1 MYVLIC
7 ISLRLHNTYFCNNP
21 SQNWHVKTSTSFV
34 LNVRKMHFS
43 VSLIHSFASVLKFH
57 KKFYPLSKH
66 SIFIQ
71 FNMVAKKIL
80 LKNIISIFRQVCTF
94 DISRFLGHE
103 SRTGILFSN
112 LKYITHSLFVNFLA
126 CQDEYLLCS
135 LSHNILL
142 FSI

>member
-1 MYVLIC
+1 MYVLIY
-7 ISLRLHNTYFCNNP
+7 ISLLLRNTYFCNNP

-80 LKNIISIFRQVCTF
+80 LKNIISILRQVVHL
-94 DISRFLGHE
+94 IFLDFWVMRAGQE
-103 SRTGILFSN
+103 FSN

>member
-71 FNMVAKKIL
+71 FNMVAKKSCW
-80 LKNIISIFRQVCTF
+80 KIS
-94 DISRFLGHE
+94 SAFLGKFVHLIFLDFWVMRAGQE
-103 SRTGILFSN
+103 FSN